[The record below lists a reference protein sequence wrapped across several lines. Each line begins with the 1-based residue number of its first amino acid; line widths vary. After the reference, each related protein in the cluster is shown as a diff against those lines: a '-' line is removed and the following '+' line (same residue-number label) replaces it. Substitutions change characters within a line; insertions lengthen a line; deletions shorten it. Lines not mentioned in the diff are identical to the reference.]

1 MGAQPSEPPYLS
13 IARRKQHQ
21 LDALI
26 PQEWR
31 LPAHLIP
38 SGMLSA
44 ADSVAKAK
52 EYGRINVVDVPRTC
66 GLLTTREIEVTEKW
80 DAKGLLLE
88 AARGRLSAEEIATA
102 FCKRAAVAHQLTR
115 CLTEPL
121 FASAIKRGKELDEHL
136 KHTGKTIGP
145 LHGLPVSVK
154 DSFNVKG
161 VDSSIGIAALAFK
174 PAKEN
179 AALVDLLLSLG
190 AIIIAKTNVPQ
201 TLGALDSCNNV
212 FGRTLNPLN
221 RQLTAGGSSGGEGV
235 LVAMHGSMVGFGT
248 DIGGSIRVPAM
259 CNGIYGFKPS
269 NGRVPYGG
277 QESGQLDGKG
287 RVSLQPVAGPLA
299 RSVEDLGVVMK
310 EIVPRAELFGEDCV
324 PGKWESEAAL
334 KPHGSSRKF
343 TVGLLRSDGIVEP
356 LPPVVKVLDEVAQIL
371 RETEGIEVVE
381 IPVPPIFKKCQGLAG
396 RLMDVD
402 GGGKMMEL
410 LESTSEPL
418 IPWLKGRVGRGKPI
432 TVTKLYQLQA
442 ERSKIEKE
450 MLKLWTS
457 PDGTRDRNYN
467 HGRHIDAII
476 CPVAPHPVPEIDRYN
491 AVGYT
496 SSFVLLDYPA
506 GALPVRPFRESDQES
521 GKEMTAQV
529 LGSWD
534 KRNRELWNE
543 KTVDRRVYLDS
554 PLSVQVVTPKLHDYD
569 LFQAM
574 QIIDRAL
581 RYHEG
586 AVSRDKRADS
596 KL

>member
-1 MGAQPSEPPYLS
+1 MDPQSSEPAYLS
-13 IARRKQHQ
+13 IARQKQDQ
-21 LDALI
+21 LNTLI
-26 PQEWR
+26 PPEWR

-44 ADSVAKAK
+44 ADSVTKTR

-66 GLLTTREIEVTEKW
+66 GLLTSKEIEITEKW
-80 DAKGLLLE
+80 DAKGLLQE
-88 AARGRLSAEEIATA
+88 AARGRLSAEEITTA
-102 FCKRAAVAHQLTR
+102 FSKRAAVAHQLTR

-136 KHTGKTIGP
+136 KRTGKTVGP

-179 AALVDLLLSLG
+179 ASLVDLLLSLG

-235 LVAMHGSMVGFGT
+235 LVAMHGSMIGFGT

-299 RSVEDLGVVMK
+299 RSVDDLGTVMK
-310 EIVPRAELFGEDCV
+310 EIVPRAELFGEDCI
-324 PGKWESEAAL
+324 PGKWESETAL
-334 KPHGSSRKF
+334 KPLGDSRKF
-343 TVGLLRSDGIVEP
+343 TVGMLRSDGLVEP
-356 LPPVVKVLDEVAQIL
+356 LPPVAKVLDEVAQIL

-381 IPVPPIFKKCQGLAG
+381 IPVPPIFKKCQGVAG
-396 RLMDVD
+396 RLMNVD
-402 GGGKMMEL
+402 GGGNMMDL

-418 IPWLKGRVGRGKPI
+418 IPWLKGRMGRGKPI
-432 TVTKLYQLQA
+432 PVTKLYQLQA

-457 PDGTRDRNYN
+457 PDGTGDDNNN
-467 HGRHIDAII
+467 HERRIDAII
-476 CPVAPHPVPEIDRYN
+476 CPVAPHPVPELDRYN

-506 GALPVRPFRESDQES
+506 GSLPVRPFREPDLET

-534 KRNRELWNE
+534 RKNRELWDE

-581 RYHEG
+581 RRDGG
-586 AVSRDKRADS
+586 AASSKRGDS